1 MFLHR
6 SKLPGLTLGLTLALA
21 LSAETEACERADRQ
35 PIMVSVGA
43 DGMPEVDT
51 ESLTVCEGDTV
62 RWIFQGTVR
71 QFSILFTSAE
81 DSPFDWI
88 QQTGAT
94 VTGTVRQGAVKD
106 GQQTPYKY
114 DVKVGEKALD
124 PKIIVVP

>member
-1 MFLHR
+1 MFWNKSR
-6 SKLPGLTLGLTLALA
+6 LPAATACLAFA
-21 LSAETEACERADRQ
+21 MMMSSGAEACERADRQ
-35 PIMVSVGA
+35 PIMVTVGA
-43 DGMPEVDT
+43 DGMPEVDID
-51 ESLTVCEGDTV
+51 SLTVCEGDTV
-62 RWIFQGTVR
+62 RWIFQGSAR

-81 DSPFDWI
+81 DSPFDWK

-114 DVKVGEKALD
+114 DVKVGEKTLD

>member
-6 SKLPGLTLGLTLALA
+6 SKLPGLTLGLTLVLA
-21 LSAETEACERADRQ
+21 LSATSEACERADRQ
-35 PIMVSVGA
+35 PIMVTVGA

-51 ESLTVCEGDTV
+51 DSLTVCEGDTV
-62 RWIFQGTVR
+62 RWIFRGTAR

-81 DSPFDWI
+81 DSPFDWK

-114 DVKVGEKALD
+114 DVKVGEKTLD

>member
-1 MFLHR
+1 
-6 SKLPGLTLGLTLALA
+6 
-21 LSAETEACERADRQ
+21 
-35 PIMVSVGA
+35 MVSVGA

-62 RWIFQGTVR
+62 RWIFRGTAR
-71 QFSILFTSAE
+71 KFSILFTSAE
-81 DSPFDWI
+81 DSPFDWKE
-88 QQTGAT
+88 QTGAT

-114 DVKVGEKALD
+114 DVQVGERTLD

>member
-1 MFLHR
+1 MFMHR
-6 SKLPGLTLGLTLALA
+6 SRLPGFTLGLTLLLA
-21 LSAETEACERADRQ
+21 LSATTEACERADRR
-35 PIMVSVGA
+35 PIMVTVGA

-51 ESLTVCEGDTV
+51 DSLTVCEGDTV
-62 RWIFQGTVR
+62 RWIFRGAAR

-81 DSPFDWI
+81 DSPFDWK

-114 DVKVGEKALD
+114 DVKVGERTLD